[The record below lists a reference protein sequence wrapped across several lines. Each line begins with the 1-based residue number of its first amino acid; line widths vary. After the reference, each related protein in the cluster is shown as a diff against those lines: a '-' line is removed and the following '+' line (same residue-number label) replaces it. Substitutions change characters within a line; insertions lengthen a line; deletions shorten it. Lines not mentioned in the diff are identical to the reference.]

1 MEVQEVNIPTTV
13 TDPHYRYKMPKIQ
26 TVLQGSG
33 NGIKTKWVNLPEVT
47 NALKVPL
54 EYPLKFIGKELGSN
68 TEVKSNGYLI
78 NGNHTA
84 EKMQE
89 ILDKFIKKYV
99 LCPKCKFPEIYGKI
113 QIKKEKGE
121 IRCQC
126 RSCGTVSKLD
136 STHEFASYIKRYPPE
151 YEKDDK
157 PSGSGGGSKKD
168 EKKLDATM
176 RKNIRESSGKIS
188 KCIKN
193 DAELN
198 ENIKI
203 VNDILK
209 KYNFPIDIKFYVFA
223 NGIFEKLLY
232 TKSFEKRLPLI
243 KHFIKNESDGNVDKA
258 LFFFLYGLNDFIFAR
273 NKGEGVKY
281 LPSMMYYFYD
291 KEILSEEFWRNVLDK
306 KEQVKYNSE
315 LYNSE
320 NEKKFITACEEFN
333 NWIKNGP
340 YEGEEPKKEE
350 PKKEDEK
357 KEDEKKEDEKKD
369 EKKEDDK
376 KDEKEEKKEEKEEE
390 INIDDI

>member
-33 NGIKTKWVNLPEVT
+33 NGIKTKWINLPEVT

-68 TEVKSNGYLI
+68 TEVKSNSYLI

-84 EKMQE
+84 ETMQE
-89 ILDKFIKKYV
+89 KLDKFIKKYV

-113 QIKKEKGE
+113 KIKKGE

-157 PSGSGGGSKKD
+157 PSSNSTTKKE

-176 RKNIRESSGKIS
+176 KKNIRDSSLKIAKS
-188 KCIKN
+188 IKN
-193 DAELN
+193 ELDIN

-203 VNDILK
+203 INEILK

-243 KHFIKNESDGNVDKA
+243 KHFIFNESDGNVDKA
-258 LFFFLYGLNDFIFAR
+258 LFFFLFGLNDFIFAR
-273 NKGEGVKY
+273 NKGEGIKY
-281 LPSMMYYFYD
+281 LPSIMYYFYD
-291 KEILSEEFWRNVLDK
+291 REILSEEFWKNVLDK
-306 KEQVKYNSE
+306 KEQTKYNSE

-320 NEKKFITACEEFN
+320 NEKKFINACEEFN
-333 NWIKNGP
+333 NWIRNGP
-340 YEGEEPKKEE
+340 YEGEEIKNNENGNGNGNKQDENENKENE
-350 PKKEDEK
+350 NKEN
-357 KEDEKKEDEKKD
+357 
-369 EKKEDDK
+369 
-376 KDEKEEKKEEKEEE
+376 KEEKKEEEKKEEEKKEEEE
-390 INIDDI
+390 INIDEI